1 MCRPLQRLTRGED
14 DVCTSTLGT
23 VTGTITTDFE
33 CTSTATDARVEFVQG
48 TDIPISVRPD
58 EEGRFTIDLDAGSW
72 DVEGF
77 GWADLEQRVPVTP
90 LTRFRIGS
98 VSKPLTAAA
107 LGLLVERGELDLDAP
122 VQEYVPDF
130 PTKRW
135 PITTRQVAGHVA
147 GIRHYQG
154 LEFRI
159 TR

>member
-1 MCRPLQRLTRGED
+1 MSGFHHASSLLLSIGLLAGCPTDTGED

-77 GWADLEQRVPVTP
+77 GWADTCITEAPETI
-90 LTRFRIGS
+90 T
-98 VSKPLTAAA
+98 VSACET
-107 LGLLVERGELDLDAP
+107 VEVDLCANLCVD
-122 VQEYVPDF
+122 
-130 PTKRW
+130 
-135 PITTRQVAGHVA
+135 G
-147 GIRHYQG
+147 
-154 LEFRI
+154 
-159 TR
+159 